1 MNMNALKKLGL
12 LALALP
18 CLAGAATFNAQNPS
32 AFPDTESVTNIA
44 FSAGGVRDFL
54 FTLSLQLDTSASN
67 NVDVAFGRDLDGS
80 GELDRSE
87 ADLLVGWDSGD
98 WFWRDRRSNAE
109 GRTPR
114 DGGPRTL
121 DWRLFLDSSRRA
133 KSLKAFDG
141 DGVVF
146 DPSVPQTLFDPDWD
160 MMRIATRGLSS
171 PNGVVVCKVKSH
183 GFLVVI
189 Q

>member
-1 MNMNALKKLGL
+1 MNAVASLGL
-12 LALALP
+12 GFALALP
-18 CLAGAATFNAQNPS
+18 CLAGAATFHAPS
-32 AFPDTESVTNIA
+32 PSTFPDTESVTNVA
-44 FSAGGVRDFL
+44 FSAGGTRDFL
-54 FTLSLQLDTSASN
+54 FTLSLQLDASASN
-67 NVDVAFGRDLDGS
+67 NVEVAFGRDLDGN

-109 GRTPR
+109 SRTPR

-121 DWRLFLDSSRRA
+121 DWQLFLDSSRRA
-133 KSLKAFDG
+133 KTLNASDG

-146 DPSVPQTLFDPDWD
+146 SPSVSPPLFDPGWD
-160 MMRIATRGLSS
+160 VMRIATRGLSS
-171 PNGVVVCKVKSH
+171 PDGVVVCKVTSH
-183 GFLVVI
+183 GFLIVI